1 MRKVRVA
8 VVSAAAVLPMVFA
21 TAAQAT
27 SWHSISGTVKEGGAW
42 YKSSTVRT
50 VGSSGT
56 TMQLSLSSAPSKGIQ
71 WRLINAKNGKV
82 FGSTVTIGSGGGA
95 RTLATNVLA
104 GTLFQNDFR
113 QDSTCN
119 FNCGS
124 YNFSGSEYY

>member
-1 MRKVRVA
+1 MRKARIA
-8 VVSAAAVLPMVFA
+8 VVGAAAALPMIFA
-21 TAAQAT
+21 TAANAA
-27 SWHSISGTVKEGGAW
+27 SWHSVSGTVYEGGDW

-56 TMQLSLSSAPSKGIQ
+56 TIQISLQEAPSKGIQ
-71 WRLINAKNGKV
+71 WRLVNAKNGNV
-82 FGSTVTIGSGGGA
+82 FGSTVTIGSSGGA
-95 RTLATNVLA
+95 GTLATNVLS

-113 QDSTCN
+113 QDSSCN